1 MNKIKELLTNIK
13 DVASR
18 YGLEI
23 YYIDFTPVTLIT
35 RFGITPDVFIQLYAN
50 TKRKN

>member
-23 YYIDFTPVTLIT
+23 YYIDFTL
-35 RFGITPDVFIQLYAN
+35 LH
-50 TKRKN
+50 